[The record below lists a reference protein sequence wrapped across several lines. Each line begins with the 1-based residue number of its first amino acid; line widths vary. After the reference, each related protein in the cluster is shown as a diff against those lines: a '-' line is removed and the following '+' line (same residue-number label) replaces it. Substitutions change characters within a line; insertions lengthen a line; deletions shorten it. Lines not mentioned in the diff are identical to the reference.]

1 MAKKRQDSKFYKFVD
16 TYLMWPF
23 GVIGILGSMY
33 AVWLQSGGISYASGN
48 AVVTQGFYYI
58 NFLLA
63 FFVLLLTAI
72 GGYAINEYFK
82 TEAKK
87 SSEYRKLTTRD
98 FLHTSRMY
106 IILILIAALSAFL
119 SSTVLWVLI
128 GAGAMMFGGSGL
140 ICFKIWQLREGKF
153 SEKEAGS
160 ES

>member
-1 MAKKRQDSKFYKFVD
+1 MAKKRQDNKFYRFVD

-23 GVIGILGSMY
+23 GGIGVLGSMY
-33 AVWLQSGGISYASGN
+33 AVWLQSGGISYATGK
-48 AVVTQGFYYI
+48 AVVSQGFYYI

-82 TEAKK
+82 AEAKK
-87 SSEYRKLTTRD
+87 SSEYRKLTTAD

-106 IILILIAALSAFL
+106 IILILIAALSAFF
-119 SSTVLWVLI
+119 SSTVLWVLV
-128 GAGAMMFGGSGL
+128 GAGAMMFGGVGL
-140 ICFKIWQLREGKF
+140 ICFKLWQLKERKIQ
-153 SEKEAGS
+153 EKEAVS

>member
-1 MAKKRQDSKFYKFVD
+1 MAKKRQDNKFFRFVD

-23 GVIGILGSMY
+23 GGIGVLGSMY
-33 AVWLQSGGISYASGN
+33 AVWLQSGGISYATGK
-48 AVVTQGFYYI
+48 AVVSQGFYYI

-72 GGYAINEYFK
+72 GGYSINEYFK
-82 TEAKK
+82 AEAKK
-87 SSEYRKLTTRD
+87 SSEYRKLTTAD

-106 IILILIAALSAFL
+106 IILILIAALSAFF
-119 SSTVLWVLI
+119 SSTVLWVLV

-140 ICFKIWQLREGKF
+140 ICFKIWQLREKKIQ
-153 SEKEAGS
+153 EKEAVS